1 MGETGEKPKGHENEW
16 KYTATGSEGREGVRG
31 GGGVEED
38 IQKVPETW
46 YVRGFQDWLEMALDE
61 MPSSGEMEHEETMSK
76 GNEGTEMEQKLKKR
90 PSSDL
95 PNLECTST

>member
-1 MGETGEKPKGHENEW
+1 
-16 KYTATGSEGREGVRG
+16 
-31 GGGVEED
+31 
-38 IQKVPETW
+38 
-46 YVRGFQDWLEMALDE
+46 MALDE